1 MSARAKRYTIHVVD
15 VFTERPLAGNQL
27 AVVLDAEGIPAQ
39 AMQRIAKEMN
49 LSETTFVLAPEGA
62 GNAARVRIFTPGSE
76 LPFAGHPTI
85 GTAWVLFTQGLV
97 PGGALEFALEE
108 GVGPV
113 HVRGEHW
120 AGGVRFWMTHPKVS
134 FGEVVSDRAAAAA
147 ALGLSEDQLVPDVP
161 IQVASTGLPHVYVAL
176 KDAKAIDDAVSEKER
191 LGKVFREGVFLFAPR
206 GENQLYS
213 RMFAPHVADIYED
226 PATGSA
232 SGPLGAFAVKYG
244 LVKRSST
251 VSIVSEQGTKM
262 GRQSFVHIELAY
274 PRQGDFPSR
283 IEVGGSVVPT
293 LTGELAGGW
302 EDQDRVTQ

>member
-27 AVVLDAEGIPAQ
+27 AVVLDAEGIQAQ

-49 LSETTFVLAPEGA
+49 LSETTFVLAPERP

-85 GTAWVLFTQGLV
+85 GTAWVLYTQGLV
-97 PGGALEFALEE
+97 PGGGLEFTLEE
-108 GVGPV
+108 GIGPI

-120 AGGVRFWMTHPKVS
+120 AGGVRFWMAHPKVS
-134 FGEVVSDRAAAAA
+134 FGEIVSDRAAAAT
-147 ALGLSEDQLVPDVP
+147 ALGLSENQLVPDVP
-161 IQVASTGLPHVYVAL
+161 IQVVSTGLPHVYVAL
-176 KDAKAIDDAVSEKER
+176 KDTRAVDAAVSEKER
-191 LGKVFREGVFLFAPR
+191 LRKVFREAVFLFAR
-206 GENQLYS
+206 RAENELYS
-213 RMFAPHVADIYED
+213 RMFAPHVAEIHED

-244 LVKRSST
+244 LVKRATT
-251 VSIVSEQGTKM
+251 VSMVSEQGTKM

-274 PRQGDFPSR
+274 PPQGDFPSR

-293 LTGELAGGW
+293 LKGELAGGW
-302 EDQDRVTQ
+302 DDQARVTQ